1 MKTRETCLQFG
12 SEARH
17 SVPKITWGSFR
28 GQRENKWGS
37 FRGQFGDQSG
47 VGDHFGGCTGRI
59 VTIKLVCYC
68 PIQEHLAE
76 ELARHQVQGSPL
88 LHPGHQESLHLAL
101 FQIYVSILVNE
112 AIDNTYHTACVS

>member
-37 FRGQFGDQSG
+37 FGGR
-47 VGDHFGGCTGRI
+47 DHFGVNLGISPGSGI
-59 VTIKLVCYC
+59 ISGAV
-68 PIQEHLAE
+68 
-76 ELARHQVQGSPL
+76 QVGQ
-88 LHPGHQESLHLAL
+88 
-101 FQIYVSILVNE
+101 
-112 AIDNTYHTACVS
+112 